1 MVVSQPCSSHYA
13 SMHQP
18 RSQQDPHMPKKKG
31 HEGQQTGRPTASP
44 AVVISSHLA
53 AQVAAAYAVVS

>member
-18 RSQQDPHMPKKKG
+18 RSQQDPHMPKRKAMK
-31 HEGQQTGRPTASP
+31 ASKP
-44 AVVISSHLA
+44 EDQLHHPLLSSA
-53 AQVAAAYAVVS
+53 AIWQLR